1 MAGITRRALAG
12 LAILG
17 ALPQR
22 GWAQASMAPIR
33 IGVLNDQSGVFS
45 DSTGEGSVIAAR
57 LAAEEFGAAT
67 GRRVEILAAD
77 HQNKPDLGSNIA
89 RQWFDRDGVHAIADL
104 GNSAVALAVN
114 TLAREKD
121 KVCLVS
127 AGGTTALTGAQCS
140 PNTIHWTYDTY
151 GQSTSLA
158 ESLARAGKKRWF
170 FITADYTFGHSLQ
183 DEATRA
189 LTRLGGTVVGSVRHP
204 INSNDFSSYL
214 LHAQASGAEVVALA
228 NGGEDTGRAA
238 KQAREFGL
246 TDTQTIVGLAML
258 ITDANALGLETAQG
272 LLVTETFY
280 WDLNDRTRAFSQRW
294 SDRNRGRKPT
304 MMQAGTYGAVVHYL
318 RAIHALGKAESGA
331 EVVRKMKEL
340 PTDDDAFGTGM
351 VRADGR
357 KIHENYVFRVKRPA
371 DSRRP
376 WDYYDLV
383 STVPGDAA
391 FRPMA
396 EGGCPLLGSMTTK

>member
-22 GWAQASMAPIR
+22 GRAQASMAPIR

-170 FITADYTFGHSLQ
+170 FITADYTFGHSL
-183 DEATRA
+183 
-189 LTRLGGTVVGSVRHP
+189 
-204 INSNDFSSYL
+204 
-214 LHAQASGAEVVALA
+214 
-228 NGGEDTGRAA
+228 
-238 KQAREFGL
+238 
-246 TDTQTIVGLAML
+246 
-258 ITDANALGLETAQG
+258 
-272 LLVTETFY
+272 
-280 WDLNDRTRAFSQRW
+280 
-294 SDRNRGRKPT
+294 
-304 MMQAGTYGAVVHYL
+304 
-318 RAIHALGKAESGA
+318 
-331 EVVRKMKEL
+331 
-340 PTDDDAFGTGM
+340 
-351 VRADGR
+351 
-357 KIHENYVFRVKRPA
+357 
-371 DSRRP
+371 
-376 WDYYDLV
+376 
-383 STVPGDAA
+383 
-391 FRPMA
+391 
-396 EGGCPLLGSMTTK
+396 